1 MAKFVFTGTI
11 TVEGGDVVSRAGA
24 ARVLQTMLND
34 FDDMNSDLDASVTIH
49 WDKVERVSNSKPKE
63 TK

>member
-1 MAKFVFTGTI
+1 MAKFIFTGTI
-11 TVEGGDVVSRAGA
+11 TVEGSDVMSRVSA

-34 FDDMNSDLDASVTIH
+34 YEDMNKDIDASVTIH
-49 WDKVERVSNSKPKE
+49 WDKVERVPKSNPKE